1 MLEVLDLR
9 TNTLHSAVPVNLD
22 DGSFR
27 HDPEPHAH
35 VQSRL
40 AGDGE
45 VLPGDGAF
53 RLCSTMTK
61 SSGSH
66 WKMELQNEEVL
77 SVLV

>member
-1 MLEVLDLR
+1 M
-9 TNTLHSAVPVNLD
+9 
-22 DGSFR
+22 

-35 VQSRL
+35 VESRR

>member
-1 MLEVLDLR
+1 MLDLR
-9 TNTLHSAVPVNLD
+9 TNTLHGTVPVNLD
-22 DGSFR
+22 SFMQ
-27 HDPEPHAH
+27 DPEPHAH
-35 VQSRL
+35 VESRR

-61 SSGSH
+61 ASGSH

-77 SVLV
+77 PVLV